1 MDPRHA
7 GRKKYGA
14 QTHIVKL
21 RIGSRGSKLA
31 VTQSR
36 WVGQHLL
43 KAHPALD
50 ISYVTITTAGDQN
63 MSPDF
68 KTAGGKGLFVKE
80 IETAL
85 LQQNIDLAVHSLKD
99 MPQTLPSGL
108 ILGPTP
114 LREDVREAVLSR
126 FGELLS
132 ELPKKSTVGT
142 SSVRRKAQILYRFKK
157 RGYNIEPLRGNVDTR
172 LKKLQDG
179 QYDAIVV
186 ALAGLKRLGLESD
199 VVDILD
205 PQVFLPAPCQGA
217 LALQYREKDSFLMPL
232 LQSIADSAS
241 DATARAERSFLQGLG
256 GDCNVPVGVF
266 SEWMKTDLKMKAQIL
281 SIDGTQSIEVE
292 HSGPSQDPELV
303 GYQLAELLLHDGGAE
318 LLNVVETAH

>member
-1 MDPRHA
+1 
-7 GRKKYGA
+7 
-14 QTHIVKL
+14 
-21 RIGSRGSKLA
+21 
-31 VTQSR
+31 
-36 WVGQHLL
+36 
-43 KAHPALD
+43 
-50 ISYVTITTAGDQN
+50 

-68 KTAGGKGLFVKE
+68 KSGGGKGLFVKE

-99 MPQTLPSGL
+99 VPQTLPSGL

-142 SSVRRKAQILYRFKK
+142 SSVRRKAQILHRYKK

-199 VVDILD
+199 VADILD
-205 PQVFLPAPCQGA
+205 PQIFLPAPCQGA
-217 LALQYREKDSFLMPL
+217 LALQFRATDSFIAPL
-232 LQSIADSAS
+232 LQSISDPAS

-256 GDCNVPVGVF
+256 GDCNVPMGVF
-266 SEWMKTDLKMKAQIL
+266 SEWTNTDLKMKAQIL
-281 SIDGTQSIEVE
+281 SIDGVQSIEVE
-292 HSGPSQDPELV
+292 QSGPSQDPELV
-303 GYQLAELLLHDGGAE
+303 GYQLAERLLSDGGAE
-318 LLNVVETAH
+318 LLSAVETAH